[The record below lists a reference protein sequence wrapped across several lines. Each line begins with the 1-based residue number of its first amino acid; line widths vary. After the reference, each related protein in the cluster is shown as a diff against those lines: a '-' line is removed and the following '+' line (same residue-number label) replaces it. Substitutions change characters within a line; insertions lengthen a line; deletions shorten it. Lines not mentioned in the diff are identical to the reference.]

1 MNPDRDYPAIIL
13 TTDFGVADPYV
24 GVMKGVILGLNPRAA
39 VVDLT
44 HGISPQNVR
53 QGAFI
58 LGVNHR
64 YFPQNAIHVAVVDP
78 GVGTDRLAILVQTP
92 RGRFLA
98 PDNGILS
105 NVVWNAEDD
114 ASTLDGPTPLPTD
127 CTAYRLTEPQFWL
140 SPVSATF
147 HGRDVFAPAAAHLS
161 LGVSPH
167 EMGRPVSRI
176 FRLAAAQPSGKLPGM
191 VLGEVIYQDSFGNL
205 VTNIDAA
212 RLTPSASPTV
222 QIKTRRIHGLSR
234 TFHDGCVQSEDGL
247 IALFGSHGY
256 LEIAVRD
263 ASAARRLQAGAGEP
277 VKVTGS

>member
-1 MNPDRDYPAIIL
+1 MNPDRDYSAIIL
-13 TTDFGVADPYV
+13 TTDFGVGDPYV
-24 GVMKGVILGLNPRAA
+24 GVMKGVILGLNPGAA

-64 YFPQNAIHVAVVDP
+64 YFHESAIHVAVVDP

-105 NVVWNAEDD
+105 NVVWND
-114 ASTLDGPTPLPTD
+114 ADAAALDGPTLLPAG

-161 LGVSPH
+161 LGVSPQ
-167 EMGRPVSRI
+167 EMGRPLSRI
-176 FRLAAAQPSGKLPGM
+176 FRLAETQPSGQLPGI
-191 VLGEVIYQDSFGNL
+191 VHGEVIYQDSFGNL

-212 RLTPSASPTV
+212 RLTPSANPTV

-234 TFHDGCVQSEDGL
+234 TFHDGSLRPEDGL

-263 ASAARRLQAGAGEP
+263 ASAARLLQAGAGEP